1 MKISAERER
10 EFIALRRELHKYPEL
25 GLEEYKTSKL
35 IAEYL
40 QDLGIEVT
48 TGIAKTGVVGLI
60 QGKSGS
66 KTLLIRADIDALPIT
81 ETAEIEFKSQNAG
94 VMHACGHDFHT
105 AILLGTA
112 KELFSVRDSFKG
124 NIKLIFQPAEESF
137 GGAEQMIK
145 EGVMN
150 SPEVDAAVCYH
161 VAPLPVGTVE
171 LQSGAVT
178 AAPDYFQIHI
188 KGRGGHG
195 SAPEDCINP
204 VVIAA
209 AITNRLGEIKAGKAD
224 TPFVV
229 SVCSIAGGTCE
240 NVIPDTATIKGT
252 SRSTDKETRR
262 YLYETIKS
270 ICEEEAGREG
280 AAASVDYN
288 FRYPIVINDEGLTSD
303 FAETAGAL
311 LGQEN
316 VVKPQKI
323 SMVGDDFSYFSELVP
338 SCYARLGVGE
348 SNLLHTPN
356 FNPDERA
363 IAIGVDIMTDFA
375 LSFLQRSE
383 SDDRIR

>member
-1 MKISAERER
+1 LEVNFLKISAERER
-10 EFIALRRELHKYPEL
+10 ELIAVRRELHKYPEL

-40 QDLGIEVT
+40 QEIGVEVT
-48 TGIAKTGVVGLI
+48 TGVAKTGVVGLI
-60 QGKSGS
+60 RGNSNG

-81 ETAEIEFKSQNAG
+81 ETTETEFQSQNIG
-94 VMHACGHDFHT
+94 IMHACGHDFHT
-105 AILLGTA
+105 AIVLGTA
-112 KELFSVRDSFKG
+112 KELFTLRHSFRG

-145 EGVMN
+145 GGVME
-150 SPEVDAAVCYH
+150 SPAVDAAVCYH
-161 VAPLPVGTVE
+161 VAPLPVGTIE
-171 LQSGAVT
+171 LKSGAVT

-195 SAPEDCINP
+195 SAPEDSINP

-209 AITNRLGEIKAGKAD
+209 AITNRLNEIKAD
-224 TPFVV
+224 SPFVV
-229 SVCSIAGGTCE
+229 SVCSIVGGTCE

-262 YLYETIKS
+262 YLYETIKT
-270 ICEEEAGREG
+270 ICEDEAGKAG
-280 AAASVDYN
+280 ATALVDYT

-303 FAETAGAL
+303 FAATAGAI
-311 LGQEN
+311 LGMEN

-338 SCYARLGVGE
+338 SCYTRLGVGE
-348 SNLLHTPN
+348 NNLLHTPN

-363 IAIGVDIMTDFA
+363 IAIGVDVMTDFA

-383 SDDRIR
+383 SDD